1 MLLTFNLQH
10 TYVGTFEDP
19 NRSGLPL
26 KPLDIPSGDG
36 CIYFGINLSF
46 IPDSLRFLPS
56 FSIILKF
63 MNYRAIPRCFT
74 QRYLNL
80 ASYLNSNKS
89 FLFYVSF
96 IFVVSTVFCC
106 LSPYFFNSI
115 SFMKRRRQRKPKVLK
130 RNSNGQLVRVPD
142 TLGEELQ
149 PISSSS
155 RTIQLSIFPEQ
166 EGLK

>member
-1 MLLTFNLQH
+1 
-10 TYVGTFEDP
+10 
-19 NRSGLPL
+19 
-26 KPLDIPSGDG
+26 
-36 CIYFGINLSF
+36 
-46 IPDSLRFLPS
+46 
-56 FSIILKF
+56 